1 MTKRQDHRDTWGFCL
16 LKTKLTLAP
25 ICYLALSVAIVICA
39 NIMPSIR
46 AALASSPGVLE
57 AVRARNVLNCG
68 VSAGAIGFSV
78 TDKTKGWQGMS
89 VDLCRALAA
98 AVLGDARKVRFVEVT
113 TSRRFTSLH
122 GGEIDVLGR
131 MTAWTL
137 SRDLDPSARFVA
149 PLYHGGYGF
158 LTRKSNGLTSALELT
173 GATVCV
179 LAGSMAEHA
188 AQEFFNR
195 HGMKFAAI
203 AKEIWSDVV
212 KSYSSGQCLVIVA
225 DRITLAGLRNTLVED
240 TAHALL
246 PEVIGSEVF
255 GPVVAAGQQRW
266 QRIVEWLIYGLITAE
281 RQAVSSANLDASLRS
296 NSTITRRLLGVEGD
310 YGKRLGLAA
319 SWLADAIRQVGNYG
333 EIFERNLGAKSDM
346 QLPRGRNALPRNG
359 GLLFTPAF
367 R

>member
-1 MTKRQDHRDTWGFCL
+1 
-16 LKTKLTLAP
+16 
-25 ICYLALSVAIVICA
+25 
-39 NIMPSIR
+39 
-46 AALASSPGVLE
+46 
-57 AVRARNVLNCG
+57 
-68 VSAGAIGFSV
+68 
-78 TDKTKGWQGMS
+78 
-89 VDLCRALAA
+89 
-98 AVLGDARKVRFVEVT
+98 
-113 TSRRFTSLH
+113 
-122 GGEIDVLGR
+122 
-131 MTAWTL
+131 
-137 SRDLDPSARFVA
+137 
-149 PLYHGGYGF
+149 
-158 LTRKSNGLTSALELT
+158 
-173 GATVCV
+173 
-179 LAGSMAEHA
+179 
-188 AQEFFNR
+188 
-195 HGMKFAAI
+195 
-203 AKEIWSDVV
+203 
-212 KSYSSGQCLVIVA
+212 
-225 DRITLAGLRNTLVED
+225 
-240 TAHALL
+240 LL